1 MNIDEDKI
9 DEMTLAL
16 MFLVMWDE
24 AGEFSRAWKGFEWE
38 TLDRLHKKGLIG
50 DPKDKSKS
58 VLMTPEGR
66 KKAEELFKKH
76 FAASS

>member
-1 MNIDEDKI
+1 MKINEDKI

-16 MFLVMWDE
+16 MFLGLWDE
-24 AGEFSRAWKGFEWE
+24 PGEASRTWKGFEFD
-38 TLDRLHKKGLIG
+38 TLDRLHKKGFIG

-58 VLMTPEGR
+58 VSMTPEGR

-76 FAASS
+76 FALD